1 MYLAQ
6 KEKRLVV
13 AAYILSNLILIS
25 TRRLYFYYLIFLV
38 FTFLFFFWDF
48 NIYFFFFLIHLR
60 LASTTR
66 EKKKRDPIL
75 LIQSNH
81 VLSISKSHLHIYS
94 QQSPNAMDSSK
105 DRMEDLASLFLPD
118 IMNPSNVTSPQSGA
132 SRILKNEE
140 YDMNSNFST
149 SKSDLNSN
157 TNNDNNS
164 SNSSQ
169 PSSFQDFLNNNNF
182 INRQPDL
189 DQSVH
194 QQSQVQQSQL
204 QQFPHTSH
212 YSSFNT
218 YDPGL
223 SQHLFNYNPNLQLVY
238 QQQGL
243 SSQQQSNAFQ
253 RSNSYLNKFPTD
265 YDEWLASAGNS
276 VANLN
281 SLYQQ
286 QQQQHQ
292 QQQQQQQ
299 FFQLQI
305 LQLQQIQPL
314 HPIKSQTPELQSS
327 VDPRSGSST
336 PKRKKAKGRKRD
348 MKNLEVEIDYKTTK
362 LKRLL
367 DFKQS
372 GSTSSNDYK
381 IIDKNNNEICI
392 DFNGFLNG
400 RFLTNDIDN
409 NNYIFT
415 KNELQRNEDD
425 PPRVTNK
432 KEDPQ
437 VVSCYRRNYIQISI
451 NMNIHGFKDDSKLLK
466 LQTSVYGY
474 TTTRVIKYFKIEV
487 LAATNI
493 SNNKNVPIII
503 KNDPKDLEKEK
514 EKEAKKQQFH
524 ASYEHK
530 DDLVQPTFINTHE
543 HVIILNNETIEN
555 GGIDKYF
562 VVKKLQFKNAT
573 PNNGN
578 LTFQNYYHLKAK
590 LSCIVADIY
599 YDDYDID
606 VDTEGN
612 NNNEILLAELVSE
625 PIIVRGRNPS
635 FYAERNDILIKG
647 RSATSK
653 RAFRIAAQAS
663 LDRKLHVDDDDGSGS
678 AGGQEYVHGGDD
690 YMDHEDQ
697 DDGGDD
703 DGNSTNINQMNNSGD
718 DEDDGGA
725 TGSTGGG
732 VGNSGYEGSNS
743 GQGMPLQS
751 NENMDENSPIST
763 ANGEERYSSEAPPL
777 SYSTNQLAMDVK
789 SVDKYKYYPINN
801 VYYLPPINV
810 VYFPHRAHHQSQ
822 REDQDQPP
830 IISDSR
836 KSSNVYFK

>member
-1 MYLAQ
+1 
-6 KEKRLVV
+6 
-13 AAYILSNLILIS
+13 
-25 TRRLYFYYLIFLV
+25 
-38 FTFLFFFWDF
+38 
-48 NIYFFFFLIHLR
+48 
-60 LASTTR
+60 
-66 EKKKRDPIL
+66 
-75 LIQSNH
+75 
-81 VLSISKSHLHIYS
+81 
-94 QQSPNAMDSSK
+94 MDSNK

-118 IMNPSNVTSPQSGA
+118 IMNPSNVSSSPQSTGQ
-132 SRILKNEE
+132 RMIKTEE
-140 YDMNSNFST
+140 YDMGSTFSASKNDINSN
-149 SKSDLNSN
+149 NSN
-157 TNNDNNS
+157 TPASNTSTTTSNKHNNNGNT
-164 SNSSQ
+164 NPPQ

-182 INRQPDL
+182 INRPTDL
-189 DQSVH
+189 DQQQEQQEQQQQQQQQQQH
-194 QQSQVQQSQL
+194 QQQQQPSQQQPQL
-204 QQFPHTSH
+204 LYSHVSH
-212 YSSFNT
+212 YAP
-218 YDPGL
+218 YIPYEAGL
-223 SQHLFNYNPNLQLVY
+223 SQHLLNYNPNLMY
-238 QQQGL
+238 QQPTL
-243 SSQQQSNAFQ
+243 TSQQQSNPFQ
-253 RSNSYLNKFPTD
+253 RTNSYLNKYSNE
-265 YDEWLASAGNS
+265 YDEWLASSNS
-276 VANLN
+276 SAANLN

-286 QQQQHQ
+286 QQQQQ
-292 QQQQQQQ
+292 LL
-299 FFQLQI
+299 QLQI
-305 LQLQQIQPL
+305 LQLQPVQPMQQIR
-314 HPIKSQTPELQSS
+314 SQTPELQSS
-327 VDPRSGSST
+327 DPRSGAST
-336 PKRKKAKGRKRD
+336 PGTKKKKAKGRKRD
-348 MKNLEVEIDYKTTK
+348 MKNLEVEIDYKTSK

-372 GSTSSNDYK
+372 GMTSSNDYK
-381 IIDKNNNEICI
+381 IIDKNNNEVSI

-415 KNELQRNEDD
+415 KNELQRSEDD
-425 PPRVTNK
+425 PPRVANK
-432 KEDPQ
+432 KEDPK

-466 LQTSVYGY
+466 LQTSEYGY

-503 KNDPKDLEKEK
+503 KNDPKDIEKEK

-524 ASYEHK
+524 SSYEHK

-543 HVIILNNETIEN
+543 HVIILNDEAIEN
-555 GGIDKYF
+555 GAIDKYF

-653 RAFRIAAQAS
+653 RAFKIAAQAS
-663 LDRKLHVDDDDGSGS
+663 ADHKLRVDDED
-678 AGGQEYVHGGDD
+678 AGGQNGDD
-690 YMDHEDQ
+690 FMDHDDQ
-697 DDGGDD
+697 DDADE
-703 DGNSTNINQMNNSGD
+703 DGNTTTYNHMNNSGD

-725 TGSTGGG
+725 GGSASGGLG
-732 VGNSGYEGSNS
+732 GTSYGCSNG
-743 GQGMPLQS
+743 GQGMQLRS
-751 NENMDENSPIST
+751 NDNGDEESPIST
-763 ANGEERYSSEAPPL
+763 VNGEEKDSSEMPPL
-777 SYSTNQLAMDVK
+777 SYSTNQLAIDVK

-822 REDQDQPP
+822 KDDQDQPP

>member
-1 MYLAQ
+1 
-6 KEKRLVV
+6 
-13 AAYILSNLILIS
+13 
-25 TRRLYFYYLIFLV
+25 
-38 FTFLFFFWDF
+38 
-48 NIYFFFFLIHLR
+48 
-60 LASTTR
+60 
-66 EKKKRDPIL
+66 
-75 LIQSNH
+75 
-81 VLSISKSHLHIYS
+81 
-94 QQSPNAMDSSK
+94 MDSSK

-194 QQSQVQQSQL
+194 QQSQVQQSQS

-223 SQHLFNYNPNLQLVY
+223 SQHLFNYNPNLQSVY

-265 YDEWLASAGNS
+265 YDEWLA
-276 VANLN
+276 
-281 SLYQQ
+281 
-286 QQQQHQ
+286 
-292 QQQQQQQ
+292 
-299 FFQLQI
+299 I
-305 LQLQQIQPL
+305 
-314 HPIKSQTPELQSS
+314 
-327 VDPRSGSST
+327 
-336 PKRKKAKGRKRD
+336 
-348 MKNLEVEIDYKTTK
+348 EIDYKTTK

-466 LQTSVYGY
+466 LQTSEYGY